1 MTDSSSTAKA
11 CLFAGVFGIVV
22 LAWQWL
28 DVYFAIGDVPTP
40 THGQVIRFRVTAAL
54 TIGAMLVALVLA
66 LRGEHRWVGRAAGI
80 GLALAVVTAAVLA
93 VPTLD
98 LRRDPELGGGSGGSS
113 GGGTPCFSGTVCDD
127 AG

>member
-1 MTDSSSTAKA
+1 MTDGSSTAKA
-11 CLFAGVFGIVV
+11 CLFAGVFGILV

-28 DVYFAIGDVPTP
+28 DVYFAIGEVPTP

-54 TIGAMLVALVLA
+54 TIGAWLVALVLA
-66 LRGEHRWVGRAAGI
+66 LRGGHRWVGRAAGI
-80 GLALAVVTAAVLA
+80 GLLLSVVTASLLA

-98 LRRDPELGGGSGGSS
+98 LHREPEREGGS